1 MRKPLAELSV
11 TKFRDY
17 ISCPYRFYLRHVLKL
32 EAVSDDAQELDGGAF
47 GDLTHAVLEQ
57 FGRAEEAKKARESG
71 DEKAIAAYLDHQL
84 DRIAAARFGPKQ
96 ARAAVAVQIEQI
108 RFRLRAFAA
117 WQAGRTR
124 DGWRIVFSE
133 DSESKRVL
141 ERDWPVDGAAFLLRG
156 RIDRIDFHERLGRV
170 CVLDYKTADR
180 GDDPHRTHR
189 RGDEWIDLQLPLY
202 RHLVMAAKLAG
213 VPADAPIELG
223 YLVLPLD
230 LKSAGL
236 LLADWN
242 NDALLSA
249 DAKAQEIIRAIR
261 EELFWPPK
269 KPAPDFFDDVA
280 VICQDRRMGG
290 GGVGDDGE
298 AA

>member
-1 MRKPLAELSV
+1 LDGLSV

-17 ISCPYRFYLRHVLKL
+17 IACPYRFYLRHVLKL
-32 EAVSDDAQELDGGAF
+32 KAVSDDAEELDGGAF

-57 FGRAEEAKKARESG
+57 FGRTEEARKARELG
-71 DEKAIAAYLDHQL
+71 DEKQIAAYLDHQL

-117 WQAGRTR
+117 WQAQRTR

-133 DSESKRVL
+133 DSESQRVL

-156 RIDRIDFHERLGRV
+156 RIDRIDYHERLGRV

-202 RHLVMAAKLAG
+202 RHLVAAAKLAG
-213 VPADAPIELG
+213 VPAEAPIELG

-230 LKSAGL
+230 LKRAGL
-236 LLADWN
+236 CQAEWDASLLK
-242 NDALLSA
+242 SA
-249 DAKAQEIIRAIR
+249 DLKAQEIIRAIR
-261 EELFWPPK
+261 EQRFWPPTA
-269 KPAPDFFDDVA
+269 PAPDFFDDVA
-280 VICQDRRMGG
+280 AICQDRRMGG
-290 GGVGDDGE
+290 GLAGSGDAE
-298 AA
+298 